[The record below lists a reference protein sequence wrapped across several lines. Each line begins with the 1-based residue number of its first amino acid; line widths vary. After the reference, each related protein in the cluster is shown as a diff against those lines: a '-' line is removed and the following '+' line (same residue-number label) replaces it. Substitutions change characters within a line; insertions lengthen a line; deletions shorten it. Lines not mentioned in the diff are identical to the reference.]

1 MSPVSSKLKFERE
14 DKELLHINQLC
25 LNLKGKEKNF
35 TGDNRKKRR
44 DLEEKYKDNR
54 REAPQL
60 RNLVSYVGNKKVP
73 FLSLYRYKEAFS
85 YGLVDVILRNFPNKD
100 ITVFDPFC
108 GMGTTIFT
116 AAVNGIS
123 AYGIDKLPLC
133 VFISNAIMDA
143 VLSDKDEVQE
153 EFFRLKG
160 QLNSF
165 KKAKIADDVKILNKV
180 IPKENL
186 SELKRWKTAISS
198 IDNGRIR
205 NILKLLFL
213 SILIDSSYAKNSGQ
227 FLRIDRNKQIGKPT
241 TLMEKKLKEFFES
254 KEARLPKDNI
264 DFFEKNEAF
273 LGDSRDLSIDI
284 PNPNV
289 VITSPPYPNRY
300 DYTRSYALELAFS
313 FVDSNSEL
321 IELRHNLLRSHI
333 ESKIQS
339 NYINKIHPAVSEVLK
354 ILESK
359 DLNNNKIPDMLIGY
373 FYDIETSIKELS
385 FFLAKKAEMF
395 IVVDN
400 VRYEGEVIP
409 IDLIIA
415 DIAESYG
422 FKLKD
427 LLITRYKGN
436 SSQQMAKYGR
446 VPVRESL
453 IWLER

>member
-1 MSPVSSKLKFERE
+1 
-14 DKELLHINQLC
+14 
-25 LNLKGKEKNF
+25 
-35 TGDNRKKRR
+35 
-44 DLEEKYKDNR
+44 LEQKYKNYR

-60 RNLVSYVGNKKVP
+60 RNLVSYVGNKNIP

-85 YGLVDVILRNFPNKD
+85 YGLVDVILKNFPNKD

-116 AAVNGIS
+116 AAVNGIE
-123 AYGIDKLPLC
+123 AYGIDRLPLG

-153 EFFRLKG
+153 EFFRLLG

-180 IPKENL
+180 IPEENL

-205 NILKLLFL
+205 NILKLFFL

-227 FLRIDRNKQIGKPT
+227 FLRKNSGQFLRIDRKKKIGKPT
-241 TLMEKKLKEFFES
+241 TLMENKLSEFLKS

-273 LGDSRDLSIDI
+273 LGDSRDISIDI
-284 PNPNV
+284 PKPNV

-321 IELRHNLLRSHI
+321 IELRHNLFRSHI

-359 DLNNNKIPDMLIGY
+359 ELNNNKIPDMLIGY
-373 FYDIETSIKELS
+373 FYDIETTIKELS

-415 DIAESYG
+415 DIASSYG

-446 VPVRESL
+446 IPVRESL
-453 IWLER
+453 IWLEKSI

>member
-1 MSPVSSKLKFERE
+1 MF
-14 DKELLHINQLC
+14 
-25 LNLKGKEKNF
+25 
-35 TGDNRKKRR
+35 
-44 DLEEKYKDNR
+44 
-54 REAPQL
+54 
-60 RNLVSYVGNKKVP
+60 
-73 FLSLYRYKEAFS
+73 
-85 YGLVDVILRNFPNKD
+85 
-100 ITVFDPFC
+100 
-108 GMGTTIFT
+108 
-116 AAVNGIS
+116 
-123 AYGIDKLPLC
+123 
-133 VFISNAIMDA
+133 
-143 VLSDKDEVQE
+143 
-153 EFFRLKG
+153 
-160 QLNSF
+160 
-165 KKAKIADDVKILNKV
+165 
-180 IPKENL
+180 
-186 SELKRWKTAISS
+186 
-198 IDNGRIR
+198 
-205 NILKLLFL
+205 FL

-227 FLRIDRNKQIGKPT
+227 FLRIDRKKKIGKPT
-241 TLMEKKLKEFFES
+241 TLMENKLSEFLKS

-273 LGDSRDLSIDI
+273 LGDSRDISIDI
-284 PNPNV
+284 PKPNV

-321 IELRHNLLRSHI
+321 IELRHNLFRSHI

-359 DLNNNKIPDMLIGY
+359 ELNNNKIPDMLIGY
-373 FYDIETSIKELS
+373 FYDIETTIKELS

-415 DIAESYG
+415 DIASSYG

-446 VPVRESL
+446 IPVRESL
-453 IWLER
+453 IWLEKSI